1 MWHFGNEENEFN
13 LDQSKSKFTFNLR
26 NKDAAIKIHMSSL
39 EKKLMKIEI
48 PKDKY
53 NNLAS
58 KERQALYN
66 YGRKNRKKNDR
77 TKYEKSRF
85 EKIRHWIFR
94 I

>member
-1 MWHFGNEENEFN
+1 
-13 LDQSKSKFTFNLR
+13 
-26 NKDAAIKIHMSSL
+26 MSSL
-39 EKKLMKIEI
+39 EKKLMKIQI

-85 EKIRHWIFR
+85 EKIRH
-94 I
+94 